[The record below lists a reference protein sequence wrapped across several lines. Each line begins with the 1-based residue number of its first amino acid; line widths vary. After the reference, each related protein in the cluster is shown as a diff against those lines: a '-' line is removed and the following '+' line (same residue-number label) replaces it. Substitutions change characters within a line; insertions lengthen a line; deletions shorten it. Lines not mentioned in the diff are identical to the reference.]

1 MQKYR
6 LKYWF
11 CSLLRCVD
19 YPCDRSQLLLA
30 GVMLALGFLF
40 LLLFVNI
47 ILHGPLTY
55 LNASVYHFFRGLH
68 INALDKIA
76 VIITSFGYYQMLT
89 VVVTVLIFWLVLCRY
104 WLAAIHWLVGWL
116 CVLGSTFVFKLIY
129 FSPRPS
135 GLLHVPTTS
144 SFPSGHVTGS
154 IVFYVLF
161 AFMFAKDLSLR
172 VRKCIYWA
180 VAILCVAIAL
190 SRLYLGVHWLTDV
203 IAGVCLGG
211 VIVLFTI
218 ISYRRYRPVKIAA
231 TGVLVVTLVALVIS
245 NAWFLHKNYFK
256 HLNDYQM
263 TNIGVGNNGVRS

>member
-1 MQKYR
+1 MQKDR
-6 LKYWF
+6 LKSWF

-30 GVMLALGFLF
+30 GVMLILGFLF
-40 LLLFVNI
+40 LLLFVNV

-55 LNASVYHFFRGLH
+55 LNSDVHSFFRVLRTS
-68 INALDKIA
+68 ALDKIA
-76 VIITSFGYYQMLT
+76 VVIVSFGYYKMLT
-89 VVVTVLIFWLVLCRY
+89 LVVFALICWLVLRRY
-104 WLAAIHWLVGWL
+104 WLAAIHWFVGWV
-116 CVLGSTFVFKLIY
+116 CALGSVFVFRLIY

-161 AFMFAKDLSLR
+161 AFMFTKDLPLR
-172 VRKCIYWA
+172 ARKYIYWV
-180 VAILCVAIAL
+180 VAILCIAIAL

-218 ISYRRYRPVKIAA
+218 ISYRRYQPVKIAV
-231 TGVLVVTLVALVIS
+231 TGVFVVTLVALIIS